1 MCEAQKGGGTVAER
15 IRDSAYLFLTTRV
28 RALECQ
34 LLEREQMEQMLE
46 AATPED
52 AARILTDCGYPELET
67 VNGDTVG
74 TMLAW
79 EREKTLQDIGELAP
93 DPAVLAVFQVQQ
105 DYHNVKVLLKS
116 EAMGISGERLLVDT
130 GRVPGKVLA
139 AAVQAGAWQALPP
152 LLAEAVEEA
161 RQVLAATRDPQLGDF
176 TLDRYSFR
184 ERMEL
189 ARQTGAAFLE
199 GYVQRTIDTANL
211 RTVVRVLRMGK
222 GTEFLEGILFPGGTM
237 EAGRLLSGVRAGTML
252 EEIYGATPL
261 RQAAEAGAEAVRG
274 GSLTQFEKLCD
285 DAVIHYVQDARFV
298 AFGAAPVIAY
308 LTAKE
313 AEILAVR
320 ILMTGRLAGL
330 PADVIRERLREAY
343 V

>member
-1 MCEAQKGGGTVAER
+1 
-15 IRDSAYLFLTTRV
+15 
-28 RALECQ
+28 
-34 LLEREQMEQMLE
+34 
-46 AATPED
+46 
-52 AARILTDCGYPELET
+52 
-67 VNGDTVG
+67 
-74 TMLAW
+74 
-79 EREKTLQDIGELAP
+79 
-93 DPAVLAVFQVQQ
+93 
-105 DYHNVKVLLKS
+105 
-116 EAMGISGERLLVDT
+116 
-130 GRVPGKVLA
+130 
-139 AAVQAGAWQALPP
+139 
-152 LLAEAVEEA
+152 
-161 RQVLAATRDPQLGDF
+161 
-176 TLDRYSFR
+176 
-184 ERMEL
+184 
-189 ARQTGAAFLE
+189 
-199 GYVQRTIDTANL
+199 
-211 RTVVRVLRMGK
+211 MGK